1 MIVAAVFYLVVAVGI
16 AGAVVA
22 VSHRNPVVNV
32 LSLVVT
38 LFCIAVSYALL
49 GAEFLAAAQI
59 LVYAG
64 AILVLFL
71 FVVMLLNAPEEQPA
85 AEPRP
90 FQRTAGLL
98 LAAAAAVGGV
108 LVLVGVQV
116 VAPATQ
122 VTGDA
127 RAIGRLLVGPY
138 LFAFEFVS
146 VLLLAAMV
154 GALVLVKRKH

>member
-1 MIVAAVFYLVVAVGI
+1 MVTAAFYLAAVVGL
-16 AGAVVA
+16 ASAVVA
-22 VSHRNPVVNV
+22 VSHRNPVINV

-38 LFCIAVSYALL
+38 LFCVAVNYALL

-90 FQRTAGLL
+90 FQRAAGLAL
-98 LAAAAAVGGV
+98 VTVAALGGIV
-108 LVLVGVQV
+108 LITGLRGSL
-116 VAPATQ
+116 PAEGPQGTAQ
-122 VTGDA
+122 
-127 RAIGRLLVGPY
+127 AIGRLLAGPY
-138 LFAFEFVS
+138 LFAFEFIS
-146 VLLLAAMV
+146 LLLLTAMV
-154 GALVLVKRKH
+154 GALMLV

>member
-1 MIVAAVFYLVVAVGI
+1 MVTVVLFLAVVVGI
-16 AGAVVA
+16 VSAVVA
-22 VSHRNPVVNV
+22 MSHRSPVVNV

-59 LVYAG
+59 LIYAG

-85 AEPRP
+85 KEPRP
-90 FQRTAGLL
+90 FQRAAGLL
-98 LAAAAAVGGV
+98 LALLAGAGGV
-108 LVLVGVQV
+108 AVLIGIQVAAPGVQV
-116 VAPATQ
+116 A
-122 VTGDA
+122 GDA
-127 RAIGRLLVGPY
+127 RAIGRMLVGQY
-138 LFAFEFVS
+138 LFAFEFIS
-146 VLLLAAMV
+146 VVLLAALV

>member
-1 MIVAAVFYLVVAVGI
+1 MVTAVFLLAVAVGLV
-16 AGAVVA
+16 GAVVA
-22 VSHRNPVVNV
+22 MSHRNPVVNV

-90 FQRTAGLL
+90 FQRVAGLVV
-98 LAAAAAVGGV
+98 AAVAGVGGAA
-108 LVLVGVQV
+108 LLVGIQV
-116 VAPATQ
+116 VAPASQ

-127 RAIGRLLVGPY
+127 HAIGRLLVGPY
-138 LFAFEFVS
+138 LFAFEFIS

>member
-1 MIVAAVFYLVVAVGI
+1 MVTAVFYLVAAI
-16 AGAVVA
+16 ALVSAIVA

-38 LFCIAVSYALL
+38 LFCVAVNYALL

-85 AEPRP
+85 AEARP
-90 FQRTAGLL
+90 FQRVAGLALAGLAGVGSTAL
-98 LAAAAAVGGV
+98 LTGLRGSLPQEGPRGTAQAV
-108 LVLVGVQV
+108 
-116 VAPATQ
+116 
-122 VTGDA
+122 
-127 RAIGRLLVGPY
+127 GRLLAGPY
-138 LFAFEFVS
+138 LFAFEFIS

>member
-1 MIVAAVFYLVVAVGI
+1 MVTVVFCLAVVVGI
-16 AGAVVA
+16 VSAVVA
-22 VSHRNPVVNV
+22 LSHRSPVVNV

-59 LVYAG
+59 LIYAG

-85 AEPRP
+85 KEPRP
-90 FQRTAGLL
+90 FQRAAGLL
-98 LAAAAAVGGV
+98 LALLAGAGGV
-108 LVLVGVQV
+108 AVLIGIQVAAPGVQV
-116 VAPATQ
+116 A
-122 VTGDA
+122 GDA
-127 RAIGRLLVGPY
+127 RAIGRMLVGQY
-138 LFAFEFVS
+138 LFAFEFIS
-146 VLLLAAMV
+146 VVLLAALV

>member
-1 MIVAAVFYLVVAVGI
+1 MMGTAVFYLV
-16 AGAVVA
+16 AVVGVVSAIAA
-22 VSHRNPVVNV
+22 VSHKNPVVNV

-71 FVVMLLNAPEEQPA
+71 FVVMLLGAPEEPPA
-85 AEPRP
+85 GERRP
-90 FQRTAGLL
+90 FQRAAGLA
-98 LAAAAAVGGV
+98 LAGITAAGGV
-108 LVLVGVQV
+108 AVLAGIR
-116 VAPATQ
+116 AAGPAGAAQGTA
-122 VTGDA
+122 DA
-127 RAIGRLLVGPY
+127 LGRLLTGPY
-138 LFAFEFVS
+138 LFAFEFIS

-154 GALVLVKRKH
+154 GALMLVKRKH

>member
-1 MIVAAVFYLVVAVGI
+1 MVTAVFYLAVVVGLVS
-16 AGAVVA
+16 AVVA
-22 VSHRNPVVNV
+22 VSHRNPIANV

-38 LFCIAVSYALL
+38 LFCVAVSYALL

-85 AEPRP
+85 GEPRP
-90 FQRTAGLL
+90 FQRFAALTLVIAGE
-98 LAAAAAVGGV
+98 AVGLAFLIGI
-108 LVLVGVQV
+108 QT
-116 VAPATQ
+116 VAPGSA
-122 VTGDA
+122 VAGDA

-138 LFAFEFVS
+138 LFAFEFIS
-146 VLLLAAMV
+146 VLLLAALV

>member
-1 MIVAAVFYLVVAVGI
+1 MIAVVFYLAVVVGI
-16 AGAVVA
+16 VSAVVA

-59 LVYAG
+59 LIYAG

-71 FVVMLLNAPEEQPA
+71 FVVMLLNAPEVRA
-85 AEPRP
+85 AGEPRP
-90 FQRTAGLL
+90 FQRAAGLL
-98 LAAAAAVGGV
+98 LALIAGVGGV
-108 LVLVGVQV
+108 AFLIGVQV
-116 VAPATQ
+116 VAPGTFVSGSAQ
-122 VTGDA
+122 
-127 RAIGRLLVGPY
+127 AIGRMLVGPY

>member
-1 MIVAAVFYLVVAVGI
+1 MAAIVFYVTVVVG
-16 AGAVVA
+16 VVSALFA

-38 LFCIAVSYALL
+38 LFCVAVNYALL

-71 FVVMLLNAPEEQPA
+71 FVVMLLNAPEVPQTTER
-85 AEPRP
+85 RP
-90 FQRTAGLL
+90 FQRVAGLIL
-98 LAAAAAVGGV
+98 AVLAALGAAAVLARFRV
-108 LVLVGVQV
+108 AAPV
-116 VAPATQ
+116 VTVAGNAHE
-122 VTGDA
+122 
-127 RAIGRLLVGPY
+127 IGRLLAGPY
-138 LFAFEFVS
+138 VFAFELVS
-146 VLLLAAMV
+146 VVLLAALV